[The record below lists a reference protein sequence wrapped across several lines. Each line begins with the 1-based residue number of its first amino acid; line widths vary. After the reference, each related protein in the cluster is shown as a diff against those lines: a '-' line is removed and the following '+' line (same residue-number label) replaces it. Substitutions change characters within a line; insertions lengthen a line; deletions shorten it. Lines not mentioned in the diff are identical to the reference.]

1 MIFGNVTT
9 IISQIYADMN
19 RYHDSLNSVREF
31 ARFNSVPQNIEA
43 RIMEFM
49 ITTWQQT
56 KDKSSKK
63 ICCLMFDSELHEF
76 LVLYQMSVI
85 IINFIIFSSSK
96 GIDTNAV
103 LNLCPKDLKSDICV
117 HLHRRV
123 FNGNRCFLEASDACL
138 RSLALEFQ
146 TIHISAGF
154 SKNY

>member
-1 MIFGNVTT
+1 MIVLIFGALLYAMIFGNVTT

-56 KDKSSKK
+56 K
-63 ICCLMFDSELHEF
+63 
-76 LVLYQMSVI
+76 
-85 IINFIIFSSSK
+85 

-103 LNLCPKDLKSDICV
+103 LNLCPKDLKADICV

-146 TIHISAGF
+146 TIHISAGIGAVIR
-154 SKNY
+154 SECPL

>member
-63 ICCLMFDSELHEF
+63 ICCLKFDSELHEF
-76 LVLYQMSVI
+76 LVLY
-85 IINFIIFSSSK
+85 
-96 GIDTNAV
+96 
-103 LNLCPKDLKSDICV
+103 
-117 HLHRRV
+117 
-123 FNGNRCFLEASDACL
+123 
-138 RSLALEFQ
+138 
-146 TIHISAGF
+146 
-154 SKNY
+154 

>member
-63 ICCLMFDSELHEF
+63 KFLPELHDF
-76 LVLYQMSVI
+76 LVPYEMSVI
-85 IINFIIFSSSK
+85 IINFMIFSSSK

-154 SKNY
+154 FKNY